1 VIFKADSHAKINL
14 FLYVTGKREDG
25 YHTLCSLMTRVDL
38 CDSLGFEF
46 GREQVSI
53 SCSHPDVPSDNTNI
67 AARAACLFFE
77 EFYHKK
83 GGKKAGVAITLEKEI
98 PVGAGLG
105 GGSSNAAVVLNVL
118 NKKYHY
124 PFSRRELMDMGL
136 FLGAD
141 VPFFIHGGPAL
152 AKGVGDRLETALPL
166 QPYHV
171 LLFYPGIQALTGE
184 VYKKMDFSL
193 TKRGKSNIN
202 NPLKSGRT
210 GSVVDIKSGLHNDLE
225 TAALIRYPDIGLAK
239 KELLQFQP
247 EGVLMSGSG
256 STFFALFSCFRK
268 ANQAYA
274 ALYTKWKGS
283 GKKVFLTSFVQTL

>member
-1 VIFKADSHAKINL
+1 MIFKADSHAKINL
-14 FLYVTGKREDG
+14 FLYITGKREDG
-25 YHTLCSLMTRVDL
+25 YHTLYSLMTRVAL
-38 CDSLGFEF
+38 CDCLSFEF
-46 GREQVSI
+46 GLEQVSI
-53 SCSHPDVPSDNTNI
+53 SCSHPEVPSDNTNI

-77 EFYHKK
+77 EFYQKK
-83 GGKKAGVAITLEKEI
+83 GGKKAGVDITLEKII

-105 GGSSNAAVVLNVL
+105 GGSSNAAVVLKVL

-124 PFSRRELMDMGL
+124 LFSRKELMDMGL

-152 AKGVGDRLETALPL
+152 AKGVGERLETAVPL

-184 VYKKMDFSL
+184 VYKNMDFSL
-193 TKRGKSNIN
+193 TNTGKSNII
-202 NPLKSGRT
+202 NPLKSGSNV
-210 GSVVDIKSGLHNDLE
+210 SVVDIKSFLHNDLE
-225 TAALIRYPDIGLAK
+225 TAALTRYPDIGAAK

-256 STFFALFSCFRK
+256 STFFALFSCCKK
-268 ANQAYA
+268 AKQAYN
-274 ALYTKWKGS
+274 ALYAKWKGS
-283 GKKVFLTSFVQTL
+283 GKKVFLTSFVQKM